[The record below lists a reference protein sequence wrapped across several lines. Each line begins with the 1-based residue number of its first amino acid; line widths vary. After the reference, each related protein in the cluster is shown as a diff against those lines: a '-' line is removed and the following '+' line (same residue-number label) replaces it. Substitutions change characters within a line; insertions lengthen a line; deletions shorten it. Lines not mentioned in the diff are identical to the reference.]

1 MSRKPLVL
9 IASDKMDVNKKKDRN
24 ENGLIRMP
32 AKVRKAMGFTQESVE
47 IYPGGNANDRIAKSQ
62 LLEIFQA
69 FSGDIKKVNQMVV
82 DGKITKEEATRVGF
96 VTTYTLNKI
105 NGTKKTNKIDNIWI
119 SNTIHDT
126 VIGSDPE
133 FLLFERE
140 GDRIV
145 HAGSKLSHAGEL
157 GSDGAMAEL
166 RPKPSTTVIDH
177 IDNIAAILK
186 YDKSVKNITDYRWM
200 SGCYYR
206 DDMRDYPIGGHI
218 HIGNPVKIA
227 KMPQRDRFAFFR
239 VVNKILD
246 ELLALPLIKLDG
258 VDEGNRRRTNCRVCT
273 TGNGGYGFFGE
284 WRPCEGRLEHRTL
297 SGMWLIHPSVAKAV
311 LGTAKAI
318 IDEAFRLSADHDFNT
333 DYMCLTVE
341 NKDDFGHRSEP
352 NKIMWKKGFDGWK
365 DVGLAK
371 DMGCICPSDKIITW
385 LNESKSS
392 RINKLYLSKWLNII
406 KGFSTY
412 KENSHYIRGLHEILN
427 ISAKELTGFN
437 RDIQENWLKNKKF
450 LVEV

>member
-9 IASDKMDVNKKKDRN
+9 IASDKMDSNKKKDRN

-32 AKVRKAMGFTQESVE
+32 AKVRKSMGFSQESVE
-47 IYPGGNANDRIAKSQ
+47 IYPGGNTNDRIAKSQ

-69 FSGDIKKVNQMVV
+69 FSGDIKKVNQMVA

-105 NGTKKTNKIDNIWI
+105 NGTKRVKKVDNIWI

-133 FLLFERE
+133 FLLFE
-140 GDRIV
+140 GDKVI
-145 HAGSKLSHAGEL
+145 HAGSKMSHAGEL

-166 RPKPSTTVIDH
+166 RPKPSITVIDH
-177 IDNIAAILK
+177 IDNIASILK
-186 YDKSVKNITDYRWM
+186 YDKNTKAIADYKWM
-200 SGCYYR
+200 SGCYYK

-218 HIGNPVKIA
+218 HIGNPAKIA

-246 ELLALPLIKLDG
+246 ELLSLPLTKLDG
-258 VDEGNRRRTNCRVCT
+258 SDEGKRRRTNCRVCT

-297 SGMWLIHPSVAKAV
+297 SGMWLMHPSLTKAV

-318 IDEAFRLSADHDFNT
+318 IDEVFRLVSDREFNI
-333 DYMCLTVE
+333 DYMCLNVDKGDGRE
-341 NKDDFGHRSEP
+341 VNKS
-352 NKIMWKKGFDGWK
+352 MWKKGFDGWK
-365 DVGLAK
+365 DIGLAR
-371 DMGCICPSDKIITW
+371 DMGCISSSDRIINW
-385 LNESKSS
+385 LNESKPS
-392 RINKLYLSKWLNII
+392 RVNKLYLNKWLDII
-406 KGFSTY
+406 KRFSTY
-412 KENSHYIRGLHEILN
+412 KDNSHYIRGLHEILN
-427 ISAKELTGFN
+427 ISGKELTGFN
-437 RDIQENWLKNKKF
+437 RDLQENWLKNKKF